1 MNGQNRPLIKPKRR
15 LVSYNE
21 VSIYNWVASAA
32 AGGRLLNFVRGMA
45 MENYSY
51 LISSPQSTA
60 RREGTVC
67 ANCKTTQTTLWRR
80 NSNGEPVCNA
90 CGLYY
95 KLHSVSRFCHQCL
108 SGLCRPATVRFWC
121 GVGRRASPGSMDFFD
136 FEDDS
141 RLAIRPKSMGAPSA
155 PSFARL
161 CPQSDKDLPSSWPV
175 RRPLSGLPLL
185 SDSP

>member
-95 KLHSVSRFCHQCL
+95 KLH
-108 SGLCRPATVRFWC
+108 G
-121 GVGRRASPGSMDFFD
+121 
-136 FEDDS
+136 
-141 RLAIRPKSMGAPSA
+141 IN
-155 PSFARL
+155 
-161 CPQSDKDLPSSWPV
+161 
-175 RRPLSGLPLL
+175 RPLAMRKDGIQTRKRKPKNPTNNLKAGGKHHSAAELGAKHGLSALDIGKKGFISYL
-185 SDSP
+185 GLYF